1 MPEKTILIQPIAV
14 ERDEGGWRGHP
25 DMPDF
30 DEDCAVFKDWIASQ
44 RLVLQQWH
52 MEADIDGHHP
62 YDDGECHCI
71 GLDPVAPGSEWFLLE
86 IFDTEDGSCV
96 SWAHREETP

>member
-14 ERDEGGWRGHP
+14 ERDEGGWWGHP

-62 YDDGECHCI
+62 YDDGESSLHR
-71 GLDPVAPGSEWFLLE
+71 LGS
-86 IFDTEDGSCV
+86 GC
-96 SWAHREETP
+96 SWVGMVPPRDFRH